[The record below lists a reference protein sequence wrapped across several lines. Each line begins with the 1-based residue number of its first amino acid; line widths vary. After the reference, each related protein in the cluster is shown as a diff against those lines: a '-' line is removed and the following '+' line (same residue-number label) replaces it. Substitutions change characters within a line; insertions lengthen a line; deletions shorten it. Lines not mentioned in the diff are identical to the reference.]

1 MDIFEILGTIV
12 DLESVLNK
20 NSDSKVRE
28 LEKAAKTEVITIN
41 KAEFVTIM
49 ASLVSFYMNEE
60 PKVGITLLKV
70 VPSIVSALFDKELRD
85 KILSVSK
92 EEK

>member
-1 MDIFEILGTIV
+1 MDIFEMLEILV
-12 DLESVLNK
+12 DLKSLSNK
-20 NSDSKVRE
+20 NLHSKVKE
-28 LEKAAKTEVITIN
+28 LEKAAENEVITIN
-41 KAEFVTIM
+41 KAEFVNIM
-49 ASLVSFYMNEE
+49 AFLTSFYMNEE

-70 VPSIVSALFDKELRD
+70 ILSIISALFDKELRD

>member
-1 MDIFEILGTIV
+1 MDIFEMLETLV
-12 DLESVLNK
+12 DLKSLSNK
-20 NSDSKVRE
+20 NLHSKVKE
-28 LEKAAKTEVITIN
+28 LEKAAENEVITIN
-41 KAEFVTIM
+41 KAEFVNIM
-49 ASLVSFYMNEE
+49 AFLTSFYMNEE

-70 VPSIVSALFDKELRD
+70 IPSIISALFDKELRD

>member
-1 MDIFEILGTIV
+1 MDIFEMLEIFV
-12 DLESVLNK
+12 DVDKVVDK
-20 NSDSKVRE
+20 NLDSKIRE
-28 LEKAAKTEVITIN
+28 LEKAAEKEVITIN

-70 VPSIVSALFDKELRD
+70 VPSIISALFDKELRD

>member
-1 MDIFEILGTIV
+1 MDIFEMLEILV
-12 DLESVLNK
+12 DLKSISNK
-20 NSDSKVRE
+20 NLDSKVRE

-60 PKVGITLLKV
+60 LKVGITLLKV
-70 VPSIVSALFDKELRD
+70 VPSIISALFDKELRD

>member
-1 MDIFEILGTIV
+1 MDIFEILETLV
-12 DLESVLNK
+12 DLKSV
-20 NSDSKVRE
+20 SDSKIRE
-28 LEKAAKTEVITIN
+28 FEKRVEDEVITISKLDFIN
-41 KAEFVTIM
+41 IM
-49 ASLVSFYMNEE
+49 AFLTSFYANEE

-70 VPSIVSALFDKELRD
+70 TPSIISTLFDKELRD

>member
-1 MDIFEILGTIV
+1 
-12 DLESVLNK
+12 
-20 NSDSKVRE
+20 
-28 LEKAAKTEVITIN
+28 
-41 KAEFVTIM
+41 M
-49 ASLVSFYMNEE
+49 AFLTSFYTKEE

-70 VPSIVSALFDKELRD
+70 TPSIISTLFDKELRD

>member
-1 MDIFEILGTIV
+1 
-12 DLESVLNK
+12 
-20 NSDSKVRE
+20 
-28 LEKAAKTEVITIN
+28 
-41 KAEFVTIM
+41 M
-49 ASLVSFYMNEE
+49 ASLVSSYMNEE

-70 VPSIVSALFDKELRD
+70 VPSIISAFFDKELRD

>member
-1 MDIFEILGTIV
+1 MMNKKRRINLSKKDFDKKLKFVKEFCEI
-12 DLESVLNK
+12 K
-20 NSDSKVRE
+20 
-28 LEKAAKTEVITIN
+28 
-41 KAEFVTIM
+41 
-49 ASLVSFYMNEE
+49 YNEE

-70 VPSIVSALFDKELRD
+70 TPSIISTLFDKELRD

>member
-1 MDIFEILGTIV
+1 MDIFEMLETLV
-12 DLESVLNK
+12 DLKSLSNK
-20 NSDSKVRE
+20 NLDSKVKE
-28 LEKAAKTEVITIN
+28 LEKAAENEVITIN
-41 KAEFVTIM
+41 KAEFVNIM
-49 ASLVSFYMNEE
+49 AFLTSFYMNEE

-70 VPSIVSALFDKELRD
+70 IPSIISALFDKELKD

>member
-1 MDIFEILGTIV
+1 MSIFEMLEIFVDLDTIV
-12 DLESVLNK
+12 NK
-20 NSDSKVRE
+20 NSDLKIKE
-28 LEKAAKTEVITIN
+28 LEKEGEKEVITIN
-41 KAEFVTIM
+41 KTEFVNIM
-49 ASLVSFYMNEE
+49 AFLISFYMNEE

-70 VPSIVSALFDKELRD
+70 TNSIISALFDKELRD

>member
-1 MDIFEILGTIV
+1 MNVFEMLETMVDLDTIV
-12 DLESVLNK
+12 NK
-20 NSDSKVRE
+20 NSDSKIRE
-28 LEKAAKTEVITIN
+28 LEKAAKNEVITIN

-70 VPSIVSALFDKELRD
+70 VPSIISALFDKELRD
-85 KILSVSK
+85 KILSSSK

>member
-1 MDIFEILGTIV
+1 MDIFEMLEIFV
-12 DLESVLNK
+12 DLDKVADK
-20 NSDSKVRE
+20 NLDSKIRE
-28 LEKAAKTEVITIN
+28 LEKAAKMEVITIN

-70 VPSIVSALFDKELRD
+70 VPSIISALFDKELRD

>member
-1 MDIFEILGTIV
+1 MKRFLT
-12 DLESVLNK
+12 
-20 NSDSKVRE
+20 
-28 LEKAAKTEVITIN
+28 
-41 KAEFVTIM
+41 
-49 ASLVSFYMNEE
+49 SFYMNEE

-70 VPSIVSALFDKELRD
+70 IPSIISALFDKELKD

>member
-60 PKVGITLLKV
+60 PKVGITLLKA
-70 VPSIVSALFDKELRD
+70 VPSIISAFFDKELRD

>member
-1 MDIFEILGTIV
+1 MSIFEMLETMVDLDTIV
-12 DLESVLNK
+12 NK
-20 NSDSKVRE
+20 NLDSKIRE
-28 LEKAAKTEVITIN
+28 LEKAAENEVITIN
-41 KAEFVTIM
+41 KAEFVNIM
-49 ASLVSFYMNEE
+49 TFLISFYTNEE

-70 VPSIVSALFDKELRD
+70 TPSIISTLFDKELRD

>member
-1 MDIFEILGTIV
+1 MA
-12 DLESVLNK
+12 VL
-20 NSDSKVRE
+20 
-28 LEKAAKTEVITIN
+28 TE
-41 KAEFVTIM
+41 
-49 ASLVSFYMNEE
+49 FYMNEE

-70 VPSIVSALFDKELRD
+70 IPMIGSALFDKELRD